1 MKDAQKY
8 YEVTKESRPH
18 KLTQKFINMKIIPDK
33 AIDLGCGAG
42 RDTVYLIKNGWKVL
56 AIDKENSKEYI
67 DLKLNEE
74 ERKNFKFQCQDF
86 ENIKLEKVKLIVAN
100 FSIPFC
106 SKDKFKDLWNSI
118 TQNIIQNGYFVG
130 NFFGLKDSWVDNKN
144 KKIFLSKDE
153 VLKLFES
160 YFEIIDFQEI
170 EKDGETA
177 LNGVKHWHIYN
188 IIARKK

>member
-1 MKDAQKY
+1 MKNAFEY
-8 YEVTKESRPH
+8 YDKTKNSNVPKNLRM
-18 KLTQKFINMKIIPDK
+18 FMDMKVE
-33 AIDLGCGAG
+33 AGVCIDLGCGAG
-42 RDTVYLIKNGWKVL
+42 RDTVFLIKNGWKVL

-74 ERKNFKFQCQDF
+74 ERKSFKFQCQDF

-130 NFFGLKDSWVDNKN
+130 NFFGLKDSWADNKD

-153 VLKLFES
+153 VLKMFES
-160 YFEIIDFQEI
+160 SFEIIDFQEI

>member
-130 NFFGLKDSWVDNKN
+130 NFFGLKDSWADNKD
-144 KKIFLSKDE
+144 KKIFLSKNE

-160 YFEIIDFQEI
+160 SFEIIDFQEI

>member
-33 AIDLGCGAG
+33 AIDFGCGAG

-74 ERKNFKFQCQDF
+74 ERKKFKFQCQDF

-130 NFFGLKDSWVDNKN
+130 NFFGLKDSWAYNKD

-160 YFEIIDFQEI
+160 SFEIIDFQEI

>member
-160 YFEIIDFQEI
+160 SFEIIDFQEI

>member
-1 MKDAQKY
+1 MKDAKKY

-74 ERKNFKFQCQDF
+74 ERKNLKFQCQDF

-106 SKDKFKDLWNSI
+106 SKDKFEDLWNSI

-130 NFFGLKDSWVDNKN
+130 NFFGLKDSWADNKN

-160 YFEIIDFQEI
+160 SFEIIDFQEI

-188 IIARKK
+188 IIARN

>member
-86 ENIKLEKVKLIVAN
+86 
-100 FSIPFC
+100 
-106 SKDKFKDLWNSI
+106 
-118 TQNIIQNGYFVG
+118 
-130 NFFGLKDSWVDNKN
+130 
-144 KKIFLSKDE
+144 
-153 VLKLFES
+153 
-160 YFEIIDFQEI
+160 
-170 EKDGETA
+170 
-177 LNGVKHWHIYN
+177 
-188 IIARKK
+188 

>member
-106 SKDKFKDLWNSI
+106 SKDKFEDLWNSI
-118 TQNIIQNGYFVG
+118 TQNIIQNSYFVG
-130 NFFGLKDSWVDNKN
+130 NFFGLKDSWADNKN

-160 YFEIIDFQEI
+160 SFEIIDFQEI

>member
-130 NFFGLKDSWVDNKN
+130 NFFGLKDSWADNKD

>member
-106 SKDKFKDLWNSI
+106 SKDKFEDLWNSI

-160 YFEIIDFQEI
+160 SFEIIDFQEI

>member
-1 MKDAQKY
+1 MKDTKKY

-74 ERKNFKFQCQDF
+74 ERKSFKFQCQDF

-106 SKDKFKDLWNSI
+106 SKDKFEDLWNSI

-130 NFFGLKDSWVDNKN
+130 NFFGLKDSWADNKN

-160 YFEIIDFQEI
+160 SFEIIDFQEI

>member
-130 NFFGLKDSWVDNKN
+130 NFFGLKDSWADNKD

-160 YFEIIDFQEI
+160 SFEIIDFQEI

>member
-106 SKDKFKDLWNSI
+106 SKDKFEDLWNSI
-118 TQNIIQNGYFVG
+118 TQNIIQNSYFVG
-130 NFFGLKDSWVDNKN
+130 NFFGLKDSWAYNKD

>member
-18 KLTQKFINMKIIPDK
+18 KLTQKFINMKITPDK

-130 NFFGLKDSWVDNKN
+130 NFFGLKDSWADNKD

-160 YFEIIDFQEI
+160 SFEIIDFQEI

>member
-130 NFFGLKDSWVDNKN
+130 NFFGLKDSWADNKN

-160 YFEIIDFQEI
+160 SFEIIDFQEI

>member
-1 MKDAQKY
+1 MKDAKKY

-74 ERKNFKFQCQDF
+74 ERKNLKFQCQDF

-130 NFFGLKDSWVDNKN
+130 NFFGLKDSWADNKD

-153 VLKLFES
+153 VLKMFES
-160 YFEIIDFQEI
+160 SFEIIDFQEI

>member
-130 NFFGLKDSWVDNKN
+130 NFFGQKDSWAYNKD